1 MHSCDS
7 TLAPT
12 ASLTTKPRLCPI
24 LQGARNKDGI
34 DKEGGEAKL
43 NQAVAALDKVVA
55 LVPDGMVSKAQQI
68 VDELEAQVQ
77 AEREEMAAEQAQQLQ
92 QKLEGLL

>member
-1 MHSCDS
+1 M
-7 TLAPT
+7 
-12 ASLTTKPRLCPI
+12 
-24 LQGARNKDGI
+24 QGSRNKEGI
-34 DKEGGEAKL
+34 DKEGSEAKL

-55 LVPDGMVSKAQQI
+55 LVPGGLVSKAQQI